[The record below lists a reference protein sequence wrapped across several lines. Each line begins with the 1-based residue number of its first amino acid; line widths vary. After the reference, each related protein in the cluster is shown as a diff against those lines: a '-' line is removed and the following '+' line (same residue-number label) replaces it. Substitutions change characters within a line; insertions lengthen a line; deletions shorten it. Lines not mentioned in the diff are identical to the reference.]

1 MLKIQNT
8 ALQGFNIP
16 FETPT
21 GVKYAYIGPKSTLVL
36 PSSYSSNVLN
46 NLVRRK
52 IVRVTRVTK

>member
-16 FETPT
+16 FETPN
-21 GVKYAYIGPKSTLVL
+21 GVKYIYIGPKSVL
-36 PSSYSSNVLN
+36 KVPSSYSSIVLN

-52 IVRVTRVTK
+52 IIRVTKVAK

>member
-16 FETPT
+16 FETPN
-21 GVKYAYIGPKSTLVL
+21 GVKYIYINPKSILTL
-36 PSSYSSNVLN
+36 PSSYSSIVLN

-52 IVRVTRVTK
+52 IIRVTKVAN

>member
-16 FETPT
+16 FETPN
-21 GVKYAYIGPKSTLVL
+21 GVKYIYIKPKGILSL
-36 PSSYSSNVLN
+36 PISYSSIVLE

-52 IVRVTRVTK
+52 IFRVTRVTK

>member
-1 MLKIQNT
+1 MLNIQNT

-21 GVKYAYIGPKSTLVL
+21 GVKYVYIGPKSTLVL